1 MKRIGNQVAP
11 VAVQVRVG
19 PISLD
24 AMFGHL
30 IADEAWIMIDNEVQR
45 YVQELGEDTISLHV
59 YHDLLEED

>member
-30 IADEAWIMIDNEVQR
+30 IADGAWIMIDNEVQR
-45 YVQELGEDTISLHV
+45 YVQELGDALSLHV